1 MKWFSRIHVK
11 PLAFLKPGPKLGK
24 ETGVKSIKPVVVLA
38 SLIILCGLISCTPAD
53 QHVKATAPP
62 PKPVYKPEPVVEKT
76 PRFANLDE
84 ALAYLGTALTEEIF
98 SQSDA
103 NRFSATA
110 SGDASGTSGSA
121 TQASPE
127 EMTRQHAA
135 DAMAELDREIARKE
149 GRTYEPSDTP
159 STSVQSQEKYSTQS
173 TTGMRGGSRSSGEP
187 MVIAIA
193 DFINSE
199 GNVSK
204 LGRYAVE
211 KLTPY
216 FARSKDFAVMERAM
230 IDQVLQEQKFQVSA
244 FVDEASTQEFGKLV
258 GAETIISGTIAE
270 LGNAYYFNVKAIGVA
285 TGNLMAVVDV
295 EVDRNSRLAAL
306 YHADLPKIKPK
317 KEFQPQIFRASGMGV
332 PSAKH
337 TNPSVARA
345 MAGRA
350 AKADAMRNL
359 AQQIQG
365 AHIDAETTVRDYVTE
380 SDTIK
385 MEVNSYIRGARVI
398 SQKQQPDGTV
408 EVEMEVEVPAEFFEQ
423 LYSSQ

>member
-1 MKWFSRIHVK
+1 M
-11 PLAFLKPGPKLGK
+11 
-24 ETGVKSIKPVVVLA
+24 KSIKSLA
-38 SLIILCGLISCTPAD
+38 VFACLIILWGLIACTPAD
-53 QHVKATAPP
+53 QQVKTPPSPAPA
-62 PKPVYKPEPVVEKT
+62 YKPEPVVKKT

-84 ALAYLGTALTEEIF
+84 ALEYLGAALTEEIF
-98 SQSDA
+98 SQSSAD
-103 NRFSATA
+103 RFSATV
-110 SGDASGTSGSA
+110 SGGTSGTSGTA
-121 TQASPE
+121 MEPSPE

-135 DAMAELDREIARKE
+135 DAMEELDREIARKE
-149 GRTYEPSDTP
+149 GRTYEPSV
-159 STSVQSQEKYSTQS
+159 SVQSQEKYSTPS
-173 TTGMRGGSRSSGEP
+173 TTGMGGGGRSSDEP

-193 DFINSE
+193 DFINSG

-216 FARSKDFAVMERAM
+216 FARTKEFAVMERAM
-230 IDQVLQEQKFQVSA
+230 IEQVLQEQKFQVSA

-270 LGNAYYFNVKAIGVA
+270 LDNAYYFNVKAIGVA
-285 TGNLMAVVDV
+285 KGNLMAVVDV
-295 EVDRNSRLAAL
+295 EVDHNSRLAAL
-306 YHADLPKIKPK
+306 YHADLPKIKK
-317 KEFQPQIFRASGMGV
+317 KKVFQPQIFRASGMGV
-332 PSAKH
+332 PSTKH

>member
-1 MKWFSRIHVK
+1 M
-11 PLAFLKPGPKLGK
+11 
-24 ETGVKSIKPVVVLA
+24 KSIKPFAALM

-53 QHVKATAPP
+53 QQVKATAPP
-62 PKPVYKPEPVVEKT
+62 PEPAYKPEPVIKKT

-84 ALAYLGTALTEEIF
+84 GLDYLGTALTKEIF
-98 SQSDA
+98 NQGGAS
-103 NRFSATA
+103 RFSATA
-110 SGDASGTSGSA
+110 SGGASGTSGA
-121 TQASPE
+121 AGQPSPE

-135 DAMAELDREIARKE
+135 DAMEELEREIARKE
-149 GRTYEPSDTP
+149 GRAYASSDA
-159 STSVQSQEKYSTQS
+159 SSVAVQSQENYGTQS
-173 TTGMRGGSRSSGEP
+173 ATGMGGGSGSTGEP

-193 DFINSE
+193 DFINSG

-204 LGRYAVE
+204 LGRYAVD

-216 FARSKDFAVMERAM
+216 FARSREFAVMERAM

-270 LGNAYYFNVKAIGVA
+270 LDNAFYFNVKAIGVA

-295 EVDRNSRLAAL
+295 EVDYNARLAAL
-306 YHADLPKIKPK
+306 YHTDLPKVKKK
-317 KEFQPQIFRASGMGV
+317 KEFQPQIFRASGMVV
-332 PSAKH
+332 PSTKH

-398 SQKQQPDGTV
+398 SQKQSPDGTV
-408 EVEMEVEVPAEFFEQ
+408 EVEMEVEVPAAFFEQ